1 MWAGAVGG
9 RRMDRHH
16 PRREAIGQMVE
27 TDSYAVYTCSVV
39 FFCFFFRIIFKLF
52 SCIFSLDSI
61 SELLHLLHP
70 PPKEAPPR
78 PPPPQTAACKCLDRS
93 SQTERQD
100 VEQLPLTASHL
111 WSGWTPLV
119 LVDGSCCSGPYLV
132 CRRSSTLRPSEVQ
145 QAHSSHY

>member
-1 MWAGAVGG
+1 
-9 RRMDRHH
+9 MDRHH

-27 TDSYAVYTCSVV
+27 TDSQAVYTCSAA
-39 FFCFFFRIIFKLF
+39 FFFFKINFKLF
-52 SCIFSLDSI
+52 PRIFSLS
-61 SELLHLLHP
+61 LLLWIRYLSSYICCFHHQ
-70 PPKEAPPR
+70 KRHPPR
-78 PPPPQTAACKCLDRS
+78 PRPPPQTAACKCLDRS

-111 WSGWTPLV
+111 WSGWSPLV

-132 CRRSSTLRPSEVQ
+132 CRRSSAPRPSEVQ